1 MIQRNKKQEV
11 KKISPK
17 SKKKNEPMISNHV
30 KLITGSNKLVNENNI
45 TITMPQ
51 PIIKKKRKN
60 KPKIS
65 DEAKKIF
72 QETLEEFKKG
82 DFIIPSDLPDIST
95 IKTTDGLNNL
105 TNQLRLTM
113 KKPLLAIKGGTQNLA
128 LPTTGIR
135 PPIVEPYLGTIGN
148 AYTNIQP
155 ALPPVLPPPPAPA
168 LPPTTEQKIQN
179 EVLKQLDKSN
189 WVDSITLYILN
200 SGDKTNYDNLIKNI
214 LPLTIDNNTA
224 YKTIKN
230 RLNQLFS
237 KLLTPVQLEQKAKY
251 YMEIYINLR
260 SRPQIPLL
268 FLKLLDAIT
277 FIISNDEAKKEIS
290 DKDKRSIF
298 DFYTDNSDYFDKIT
312 LNDINKYITY
322 YVNTN
327 EAYRTKDKDLYI
339 LKIRHVLTYFT
350 DDIAEITADDPI
362 NTQIEKLQLTFE
374 EINTVVN
381 ETPEESNKVENINE
395 NPELFYDTYYPKPDN
410 IYKEVKGHPFVTE
423 LKNII
428 KLVNP
433 KVSINKL
440 KDKLIVLF
448 KDEYNIRYHPI
459 PEPLEE
465 PLKEPAKLYKFIR
478 DYYTDGVFKDIKN
491 SPPTKEDIIN
501 YAIEF
506 IKPKN
511 NKKINNK
518 WDNYETKYKKDSKIL
533 RPTLANEFYSDF
545 IKLYENQPDVNP
557 YKEPSLTDDEKK
569 KVISFETQTILNK
582 FKTDYSNGTEFM
594 SDNNNDILA
603 PTIDELIKMIKILK
617 PSYTDEDDYINA
629 ENYYNFNKL
638 DDLTEQEILGK
649 LFIKFFNDHDV
660 FESLP
665 TVEPKQPAELTICET
680 ARRSA
685 EKVCRIVTR
694 EDMDLLKSYE
704 QDEDLEQLQI
714 LYKKYFAVNF
724 IYIDGRESIG
734 ERVYDIIYNFKHN
747 GEDEFRKKAP
757 DPTITPEV
765 PILTR
770 IKLLEKF
777 FEDYYPN
784 DTFTKNSNTDPTIE
798 KLKEMILLVDPT
810 FTSDSL
816 DQMELGEIFK
826 RKYVSTL
833 DPKFQHEEI
842 CLGERKE
849 GKCIKLSK
857 YYEYLNYL
865 STNMKDQELTTE
877 YIKATKDTFKYV
889 DRNNNVK
896 IQKIKD
902 SGYLPT
908 RTENADF
915 FNWVEGS
922 QVDPSIVIYKNDVI
936 NLNASTDEE
945 KINKYFEGLMRW
957 NGRVG
962 KIERL
967 KRNMTTQEKLDLL
980 IKYKDDYQYIDSI
993 EINNTSDIKSNVNNN
1008 EVELAYKVTNVSYD
1022 DDDRPR
1028 RIDQLLYLDKY
1039 SNRNVSIYQDGS
1051 TIYFCSTGS
1060 QTDFSGQAAEDW
1072 LQSNIAILIGVS
1084 TNTLSPRFSE
1094 EQKVLNEIVMV
1105 FNPAIVIFTGHSLG
1119 GRLSNE
1125 LFIYSIEKYKFQGFS
1140 ISFNAGSV
1148 MGSSVDFTKKFNTE
1162 YINNRMLQFH
1172 VNYDPLSTGNMMG
1185 TVVQLPA
1192 HYDLSHKLS
1201 NFSDFNWTHYENFVQ
1216 SGLQFTNPFNPV
1228 DAVVEEDQPVTE
1240 PDDEDSNFDQAAP
1253 EPRLQ
1258 EPITPDPEV
1267 QLNED
1272 ENTIDDDDEAY
1283 IHLPYF
1289 GGHP

>member
-1 MIQRNKKQEV
+1 
-11 KKISPK
+11 
-17 SKKKNEPMISNHV
+17 
-30 KLITGSNKLVNENNI
+30 
-45 TITMPQ
+45 
-51 PIIKKKRKN
+51 
-60 KPKIS
+60 
-65 DEAKKIF
+65 
-72 QETLEEFKKG
+72 
-82 DFIIPSDLPDIST
+82 
-95 IKTTDGLNNL
+95 
-105 TNQLRLTM
+105 
-113 KKPLLAIKGGTQNLA
+113 
-128 LPTTGIR
+128 
-135 PPIVEPYLGTIGN
+135 
-148 AYTNIQP
+148 
-155 ALPPVLPPPPAPA
+155 
-168 LPPTTEQKIQN
+168 
-179 EVLKQLDKSN
+179 
-189 WVDSITLYILN
+189 
-200 SGDKTNYDNLIKNI
+200 
-214 LPLTIDNNTA
+214 
-224 YKTIKN
+224 
-230 RLNQLFS
+230 
-237 KLLTPVQLEQKAKY
+237 
-251 YMEIYINLR
+251 
-260 SRPQIPLL
+260 
-268 FLKLLDAIT
+268 
-277 FIISNDEAKKEIS
+277 
-290 DKDKRSIF
+290 
-298 DFYTDNSDYFDKIT
+298 
-312 LNDINKYITY
+312 
-322 YVNTN
+322 
-327 EAYRTKDKDLYI
+327 
-339 LKIRHVLTYFT
+339 
-350 DDIAEITADDPI
+350 
-362 NTQIEKLQLTFE
+362 
-374 EINTVVN
+374 
-381 ETPEESNKVENINE
+381 
-395 NPELFYDTYYPKPDN
+395 
-410 IYKEVKGHPFVTE
+410 
-423 LKNII
+423 
-428 KLVNP
+428 
-433 KVSINKL
+433 
-440 KDKLIVLF
+440 
-448 KDEYNIRYHPI
+448 
-459 PEPLEE
+459 
-465 PLKEPAKLYKFIR
+465 
-478 DYYTDGVFKDIKN
+478 
-491 SPPTKEDIIN
+491 
-501 YAIEF
+501 
-506 IKPKN
+506 
-511 NKKINNK
+511 
-518 WDNYETKYKKDSKIL
+518 
-533 RPTLANEFYSDF
+533 
-545 IKLYENQPDVNP
+545 
-557 YKEPSLTDDEKK
+557 
-569 KVISFETQTILNK
+569 
-582 FKTDYSNGTEFM
+582 
-594 SDNNNDILA
+594 
-603 PTIDELIKMIKILK
+603 
-617 PSYTDEDDYINA
+617 
-629 ENYYNFNKL
+629 
-638 DDLTEQEILGK
+638 
-649 LFIKFFNDHDV
+649 
-660 FESLP
+660 
-665 TVEPKQPAELTICET
+665 
-680 ARRSA
+680 
-685 EKVCRIVTR
+685 
-694 EDMDLLKSYE
+694 MDLLKSYE

-784 DTFTKNSNTDPTIE
+784 DTFTKNSSTDPTIE

-833 DPKFQHEEI
+833 DPQFQHEEI

-877 YIKATKDTFKYV
+877 YIKATKDTFKFI

-915 FNWVEGS
+915 FNWVEGP

-993 EINNTSDIKSNVNNN
+993 EINNTSDINSNVNNN
-1008 EVELAYKVTNVSYD
+1008 EVELAYKVTNVSYEE
-1022 DDDRPR
+1022 DRPR

-1039 SNRNVSIYQDGS
+1039 SDRNVSIYQDGS